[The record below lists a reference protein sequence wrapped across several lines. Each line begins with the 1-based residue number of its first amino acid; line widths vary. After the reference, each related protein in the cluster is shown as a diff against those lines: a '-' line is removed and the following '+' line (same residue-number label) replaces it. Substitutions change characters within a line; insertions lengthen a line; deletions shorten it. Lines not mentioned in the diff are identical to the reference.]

1 MKIFRISIIALLFG
15 MVLYLDLSAATIDE
29 QISAI
34 KSATPKNRVN
44 LVNNFKKTLS
54 TMSSNE
60 RANAIAQMR
69 SNMNKHT
76 VGSQTQNR
84 THQMSQSDSM
94 QRKQQMNQKQT
105 GSQAIHQGQGQ
116 GSGHK
121 FMGNK

>member
-15 MVLYLDLSAATIDE
+15 MVLYIDLSAATIDE

-34 KSATPKNRVN
+34 QNATPQNRVG
-44 LVNNFKKTLS
+44 LVNDFKKTLS
-54 TMSSNE
+54 AMSSNE

-76 VGSQTQNR
+76 VGYQTKTKNR

-94 QRKQQMNQKQT
+94 QRKQQMNQKQA
-105 GSQAIHQGQGQ
+105 GSQAKKQGQGT
-116 GSGHK
+116 GHK